1 MNAMRTYRFTFLL
14 FFIVSCSSNTGTI
27 KIKGSDTEVNLAARL
42 AENFH
47 KKDNSLNVSVSGG
60 GSGLGIA
67 SLLNGQADIAN
78 SSRALNTDEINLF
91 NERKIELKTLA
102 FAEDAVAFVVSK
114 SFPLDSLT
122 AEQLANI
129 LSGKFNNWK
138 FITGQDIAINI
149 YGRQN
154 NSGTYGFIKQKLNIE
169 YSPEAKQMNGNAQII
184 EAIKVDNSGIGYVG
198 AGYVMAKNAAPKLGI
213 KVLKIAAAKNETA
226 ISPLDE
232 QAIANKQYF
241 FQRPLYQ
248 FIRKESFKK
257 VEPFLAFEQSE
268 QGLAIIKASGYYSV
282 PK

>member
-1 MNAMRTYRFTFLL
+1 MRKYRFAFLF
-14 FFIVSCSSNTGTI
+14 FFIVSCTSNTGTI

-47 KKDNSLNVSVSGG
+47 KKDNSFNVSVSGG

-91 NERKIELKTLA
+91 KEKKIEFETLA

-114 SFPLDSLT
+114 SFPLDSLN
-122 AEQLANI
+122 AGQLANI

-138 FITGQDIAINI
+138 SVTGQDLAINI

-154 NSGTYGFIKQKLNIE
+154 NSGTYGFIKDKLNIE

-184 EAIKVDNSGIGYVG
+184 EAIKVDDSGIGYVG

-213 KVLKIAAAKNETA
+213 KVLKISAAENEKA

-268 QGLAIIKASGYYSV
+268 QGLSIIKASGYYAV